1 MLSSWNPRIIS
12 LGNSNSGIRI
22 SKYASEAR
30 NSLLEVLYGPIDI
43 KEKVKRSLAE
53 TQELDSIQF
62 SKEVIQDALQRKKQ
76 SSIKLYSALAVA
88 AMAVLGFFIVY
99 LWDYVVGLIKYR
111 DGKKAYSQIR
121 LEQEAYMHHRK
132 KNYLENR
139 KHYAWLKYKATKNTA
154 GF

>member
-1 MLSSWNPRIIS
+1 MNFTIDMLKNPII
-12 LGNSNSGIRI
+12 I
-22 SKYASEAR
+22 R
-30 NSLLEVLYGPIDI
+30 NSKIPKLLSWVIDI
-43 KEKVKRSLAE
+43 HAITLFPFVFIRDEGNEATVRHE
-53 TQELDSIQF
+53 TIHFRQYIEL
-62 SKEVIQDALQRKKQ
+62 
-76 SSIKLYSALAVA
+76 
-88 AMAVLGFFIVY
+88 AVLGFFIVY